1 MKRVCKDCTHTFI
14 FTAAE
19 QAHFAAKG
27 FPPKQRCADCI
38 QAKKAK
44 QSGIVAAVDVPALP
58 KYDEKTE
65 AKLDA
70 WLAAKRAKDFQ
81 TADRLRWEL
90 RGDNIDPDAAR
101 PVGYFAAT
109 LHKNKTVMSS
119 GDSSQGAKKKPDGAP
134 GHSSKCFNCGKIGHA
149 SSECKVRPSG
159 STACYFCGKEGH
171 QSKDCPDA
179 PAKVAFDPAGARC
192 YGCGKIGHL
201 SRDCPDPSRAQA
213 CYTCGEK
220 GHNTRCQ
227 PRHASKRDFR
237 VPGDRQIPPKRSPLL
252 MAQSHFCLALTDIAP
267 RCRPTQRR
275 RRRSPSLWAYAICG
289 RAQGLANVVRTAT
302 LLTLE
307 VDPRAPRRM
316 SLKLRAECVQLQS
329 EVPGSDLVHDDA

>member
-1 MKRVCKDCTHTFI
+1 MRGLLQSVQRTFKRLTDCGGSCEVTTS
-14 FTAAE
+14 T
-19 QAHFAAKG
+19 QMLL
-27 FPPKQRCADCI
+27 
-38 QAKKAK
+38 
-44 QSGIVAAVDVPALP
+44 VPS
-58 KYDEKTE
+58 
-65 AKLDA
+65 
-70 WLAAKRAKDFQ
+70 
-81 TADRLRWEL
+81 
-90 RGDNIDPDAAR
+90 
-101 PVGYFAAT
+101 AT
-109 LHKNKTVMSS
+109 LQQPSIRTRLVMSS

-252 MAQSHFCLALTDIAP
+252 MAQSHFLP
-267 RCRPTQRR
+267 RPDRYCPKVQANAKAKKKK
-275 RRRSPSLWAYAICG
+275 PKPVGICHLWASA
-289 RAQGLANVVRTAT
+289 GLANVVRTAT
-302 LLTLE
+302 LLTL
-307 VDPRAPRRM
+307 RWTHAHH
-316 SLKLRAECVQLQS
+316 A
-329 EVPGSDLVHDDA
+329 G